1 MSQVALFKKLQAPLK
16 NVRWSWGSI
25 RTSDN
30 VIFLRVWQDKSKQF
44 GGKVVVQLTH
54 NDDYKDELDD
64 LGVVERLQHIE
75 LIRGGALC
83 YLITCRAVD
92 VNDVPRKVKG
102 FNDRVVFPGG
112 KLVEIEGETWI
123 EMSPGVA
130 IDEVLPKVAAT

>member
-1 MSQVALFKKLQAPLK
+1 MSQVALFKRLQAPLK
-16 NVRWSWGSI
+16 NTRWSWGSI
-25 RTSDN
+25 RAADN

-44 GGKVVVQLTH
+44 GGKVVVQLSH
-54 NDDYKDELDD
+54 NDDYKDDLED
-64 LGVVERLQHIE
+64 LGHVERLAHIE
-75 LIRGGALC
+75 MIGNGALC

-123 EMSPGVA
+123 EMSPGIAVEDA
-130 IDEVLPKVAAT
+130 LPKVAAT

>member
-1 MSQVALFKKLQAPLK
+1 MSQVALFKRLQAPLK

-25 RTSDN
+25 RATDN

-44 GGKVVVQLTH
+44 GGKVVVQLSH
-54 NDDYKDELDD
+54 NDDYKDDLDD
-64 LGVVERLQHIE
+64 LGHVERLEHIE
-75 LIRGGALC
+75 KIRGGAMC

-92 VNDVPRKVKG
+92 VTDVPRKVKG

-130 IDEVLPKVAAT
+130 IDDALPKVAAT